1 MSVSQVEAVARARDD
16 GCVEACDAGEI
27 GLGSSKD
34 IGESSLNG
42 CGVVAAATA
51 EGQISVYID

>member
-1 MSVSQVEAVARARDD
+1 MRVSHVKAVATARDN

-27 GLGSSKD
+27 GLGGIKE

-51 EGQISVYID
+51 EG

>member
-1 MSVSQVEAVARARDD
+1 MRVSHVEAVASARDD

-27 GLGSSKD
+27 GLGGSKD

-51 EGQISVYID
+51 EGQISV